1 MAFRDQAQRFQS
13 IGARLNKPSQPKLP
27 PVNAIRI
34 VLITFL
40 YAMLPTILGA
50 DPFLPKSI
58 RSGEYRITTQRLSDE
73 PIIDYDS
80 SPTLGFKINGPSVI
94 RVPSWISNPLGKYYL
109 YFAHHDGKFIR
120 LAYADRIAGPW
131 TVYEPGTLSLDE
143 SPAFIGHIASP
154 DVHVDHANQSIRM
167 YYHGSRETT
176 NQRTATAT
184 SKDGVRFDAS
194 NEVIGSSYFRVFQWK
209 DAYYA
214 IDAHGFLNRSDE
226 WDSGWEIAPHALVPP
241 IAIDDE
247 FGYREDLRIRHSAV
261 LVKNDTLFL
270 FYTRKSDAPERI
282 LVSQIDLATDWTQ
295 WTASE
300 PIELLRPETN
310 YEGIQYAIA
319 PSKKGGGKEVQQ
331 LRDPY
336 VFEDTD
342 GQLYLFYSTAGEMGL
357 AVARLEIDLNR

>member
-1 MAFRDQAQRFQS
+1 MAFRDHAQRLQS
-13 IGARLNKPSQPKLP
+13 IGARLDKRSQPKFP
-27 PVNAIRI
+27 SVNAIRI
-34 VLITFL
+34 VLITLL
-40 YAMLPTILGA
+40 YALLPIVSA
-50 DPFLPKSI
+50 SNPFSPKTI
-58 RSGEYRITTQRLSDE
+58 RSGDYRITIQRLGVE
-73 PIIDYDS
+73 PIIDYNS
-80 SPTLGFKINGPSVI
+80 SPTLGLKINGPSLI
-94 RVPSWISNPLGKYYL
+94 RVPTWISNPLGKYYL

-131 TVYEPGTLSLDE
+131 AVFEPGTLRLDE

-154 DVHVDHANQSIRM
+154 DVHLDHASQTVRM

-184 SKDGVRFDAS
+184 SKDGIRFNAS
-194 NEVIGSSYFRVFQWK
+194 NEVVGSSYFRVFPWR

-226 WDSGWEIAPHALVPP
+226 WNSGWEIAPQALVPP
-241 IAIDDE
+241 IAIDDQ

-261 LVKNDTLFL
+261 LVKNGTLFL

-282 LVSQIDLATDWTQ
+282 LVSQIELGDDWTN

-300 PIELLRPETN
+300 PIELLRPETE
-310 YEGIQYAIA
+310 YEGIQYPIS

-342 GQLYLFYSTAGEMGL
+342 GQLYLIYSTAGEMGL
-357 AVARLEIDLNR
+357 AVARLQIDLNR